1 MVNYDFPNHIEDYVH
16 RVGRTGRAGYAPQFI
31 FTNDLCIVVGVGVCW
46 CRRTGKALTFIT
58 RENWKWARELCN
70 ILAQAEQVRYQL
82 CNTH

>member
-31 FTNDLCIVVGVGVCW
+31 TNDLCIVVGVCW
-46 CRRTGKALTFIT
+46 CRRTGKAQTFIT

-70 ILAQAEQVRYQL
+70 ILALAEQVRSQL
-82 CNTH
+82 PICNAH